1 MLAWQCLGIP
11 DFRMHPDS
19 GTQEHWLRCWTLSK
33 SAKPSMQVE
42 TAESLLPDLEEWQA
56 AFDTRADQLQQHVEL
71 DDF

>member
-1 MLAWQCLGIP
+1 
-11 DFRMHPDS
+11 
-19 GTQEHWLRCWTLSK
+19 
-33 SAKPSMQVE
+33 MQVE